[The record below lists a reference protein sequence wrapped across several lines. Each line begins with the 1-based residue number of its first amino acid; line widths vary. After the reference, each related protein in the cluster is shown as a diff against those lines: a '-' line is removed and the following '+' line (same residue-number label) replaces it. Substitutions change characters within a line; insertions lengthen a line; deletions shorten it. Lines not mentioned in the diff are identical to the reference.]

1 MADNITI
8 DITGNETI
16 VTEATI
22 DISIKL
28 CQFSL
33 GYLNNYFKVIEMQ
46 LENLMKIFTFS
57 FLTISILYIYIY
69 TFHIYHSLMHF

>member
-16 VTEATI
+16 VTEASI

-28 CQFSL
+28 CPFSL
-33 GYLNNYFKVIEMQ
+33 WYLNYFKVIEMQ

-57 FLTISILYIYIY
+57 FLTISILY
-69 TFHIYHSLMHF
+69 TFHIHQFLMHF

>member
-16 VTEATI
+16 VTEASI

-28 CQFSL
+28 CPISL
-33 GYLNNYFKVIEMQ
+33 WYLNNYIKVIEMQ

-57 FLTISILYIYIY
+57 F
-69 TFHIYHSLMHF
+69 